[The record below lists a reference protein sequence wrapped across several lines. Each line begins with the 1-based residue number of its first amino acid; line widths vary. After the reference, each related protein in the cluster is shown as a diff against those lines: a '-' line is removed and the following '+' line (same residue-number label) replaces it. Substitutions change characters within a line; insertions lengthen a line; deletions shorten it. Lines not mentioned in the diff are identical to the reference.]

1 MIKKDTK
8 GMFRVA
14 IFVIVTLT
22 IIWAAWNI
30 SNIPS

>member
-1 MIKKDTK
+1 MKKDIN
-8 GMFRVA
+8 GIIRVV
-14 IFVIVTLT
+14 IFVIGTLT